1 MLKISKDLFDRW
13 NNNSVVYCHWKSNE
27 HLAEGLEGETDLDVL
42 LSPKDK
48 ELGCSILRDLRF
60 VKFHSQF
67 GSRYPNVEDW
77 IGFDYGTGRLVHLHL
92 HFALMTGHK
101 GVKEYELPWIGE
113 ALSTRTQDQDTGVFI
128 MNPTLELVSL
138 YTRLILK
145 ANRNVVRVARA
156 GRYRMGSH
164 FQKEIAFVR
173 QRADENM
180 LGEISRRYFGK
191 DWSEFLHIVKQ
202 PELSAALYVR
212 LNRIVSSAM
221 AGCSRFHGVP
231 LRLRRAFYPVAVKLK
246 RRLDRWGWV
255 VVTRKVANPQGGF
268 SVAFIGQDGSG
279 KSTVTEAIRKWLNW
293 KIEANRFYLGSGEHY
308 NSLLKR
314 IISRGVSV
322 KHRHDGV
329 SASPGVNPD
338 LQKKRKKGIRSFIST
353 VLVSWNMLRI
363 ARRAYRVL
371 RAAEKYKRRGGIP
384 LYDRFPQMQFEG
396 IYDGPRIANYYKKT
410 GLDFYLVRLMARRE
424 YSLFKK
430 IQQWQP
436 DLVFKL
442 ILPPEES
449 IRRKPFENLDNVIQ
463 KHRVTQE
470 LVFPD
475 SRVFTV
481 DAMQDYNNEL
491 LFIKRQIWESVSLST
506 ES

>member
-1 MLKISKDLFDRW
+1 MLKISKDLFDCW

-27 HLAEGLEGETDLDVL
+27 HLAEGLEGGTDLDVL
-42 LSPKDK
+42 LSPKDR

-77 IGFDYGTGRLVHLHL
+77 IGFDHGTGRLVHLHL

-113 ALSTRTQDQDTGVFI
+113 ALSTRIQNQDTGVFI

-145 ANRNVVRVARA
+145 ANRNVVRDARV
-156 GRYRMGSH
+156 GRYRMGNH
-164 FQKEIAFVR
+164 FQKEIAFVKKNV
-173 QRADENM
+173 DEDM
-180 LGEISRRYFGK
+180 LREISRRYFGK
-191 DWSEFLHIVKQ
+191 DWSEFVHIVKQ

-212 LNRIVSSAM
+212 LNEIVSFAM
-221 AGCSRFHGVP
+221 AGYSRFRGVS
-231 LRLRRAFYPVAVKLK
+231 LHLRRVFYPVIIKLK
-246 RRLDRWGWV
+246 RRLSRWGRGV
-255 VVTRKVANPQGGF
+255 LTRKVANPRGGF

-279 KSTVTEAIRKWLNW
+279 KSTVTEEIKKWLNW

-314 IISRGVSV
+314 IISHGVSI
-322 KHRHDGV
+322 KHKHDCV
-329 SASPGVNPD
+329 STSPGVNSIP
-338 LQKKRKKGIRSFIST
+338 QKKRKKGIRSFIST

-363 ARRAYRVL
+363 AKRAYRVL
-371 RAAEKYKRRGGIP
+371 LAAEKYKRRGGIP
-384 LYDRFPQMQFEG
+384 LYDRFPQIQFEG

-410 GLDFYLVRLMARRE
+410 GLDFYLVRLIARRE
-424 YSLFKK
+424 YSLFRK

-436 DLVFKL
+436 EVVFKL

-449 IRRKPFENLDNVIQ
+449 IRRKPIENLDNVIQ

-481 DAMQDYNNEL
+481 DATQDYNNEI
-491 LFIKRQIWESVSLST
+491 LFIKRQIWESVSLSS